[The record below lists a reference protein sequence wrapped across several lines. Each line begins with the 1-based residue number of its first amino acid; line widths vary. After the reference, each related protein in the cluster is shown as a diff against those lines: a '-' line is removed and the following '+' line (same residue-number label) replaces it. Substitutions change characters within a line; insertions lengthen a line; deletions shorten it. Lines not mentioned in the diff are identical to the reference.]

1 MIQLQPLREQN
12 QPFFSLDHRLVE
24 IAVGEVKIFQVVS
37 DEHPRVSVGDLL
49 VLDEMRLAECDEKE
63 LLLIKYQ
70 GSLLLR
76 QKHAVEPL
84 LKRAGLHII
93 GSERQGDVTFV
104 GRVIGWMHR

>member
-1 MIQLQPLREQN
+1 MIQLQALQG
-12 QPFFSLDHRLVE
+12 QGSPFFSLDHRLIE
-24 IAVGEVKIFQVVS
+24 IAVGEIRIFQVVT
-37 DEHPRVSVGDLL
+37 DAHPRVSVGDLL
-49 VLDEMRLAECDEKE
+49 VLDEMRLAECDDKE

-76 QKHAVEPL
+76 QKHAVAPL

-93 GSERQGDVTFV
+93 GSEPQGNVTFV